1 MIPGVD
7 NDNGEYSVILSS
19 ADIYNIY
26 SIYIISTYPPARADD
41 PIELAL
47 FEDPSVKIT
56 Q

>member
-7 NDNGEYSVILSS
+7 NDNGEYSEILSS
-19 ADIYNIY
+19 ADIY
-26 SIYIISTYPPARADD
+26 SIYIISTHPPARADD

-47 FEDPSVKIT
+47 FEDPSEKIT